1 MVKFK
6 NRITKTVMYVED
18 SRIDEYIKAG
28 HELIVDK
35 PKIEPVK
42 VDKPKIEPVKV
53 EKPAVKKTKTT
64 KKK

>member
-6 NRITKTVMYVED
+6 NRITKTVMYVDD

-28 HELIVDK
+28 HELIIDK
-35 PKIEPVK
+35 PK
-42 VDKPKIEPVKV
+42 PVKV

>member
-35 PKIEPVK
+35 S
-42 VDKPKIEPVKV
+42 KIEPVKV